1 MNEDLLKIFENVN
14 DWLKHAEAKN
24 AMLIAFNGALT
35 FGLIQVYELDLINS
49 NEFLT
54 HSLIGSILLITV
66 SLLIALISFS
76 PQLRFNND
84 LDVALKKDKNLIYFS
99 YLSKMPAKYIA
110 KEITGKKYSKIGEL
124 DRDLAEQIRQN
135 SKIASIKYSYF
146 RKAVWITCIVLI
158 IDLIVAIGLLINGII
173 NF

>member
-1 MNEDLLKIFENVN
+1 MNDNLLEIFKNVN
-14 DWLKHAEAKN
+14 DWLKHAESKN
-24 AMLIAFNGALT
+24 AMLIAFNGVVI
-35 FGLIQVYELDLINS
+35 FGLIQSYDLNLIKDDQV
-49 NEFLT
+49 LT
-54 HSLIGSILLITV
+54 CVLIVSIILQTV
-66 SLLIALISFS
+66 SLLIALFSFS

-84 LDVALKKDKNLIYFS
+84 LDVALKEDKSLIYFE

-135 SKIASIKYSYF
+135 SKIASIKYTHF
-146 RKAVWITCIVLI
+146 RRAVWLTCIVLI